1 MADTDL
7 TWGQRPRLAPG
18 FSVWLNLRGLARLE
32 RTQMTRPTIKA
43 GTTGEF
49 FERGRALGRRLDA
62 NEPTFGGPIISFED
76 PADLLKVATDT
87 RLALFRAI
95 KQTPG

>member
-1 MADTDL
+1 
-7 TWGQRPRLAPG
+7 
-18 FSVWLNLRGLARLE
+18 
-32 RTQMTRPTIKA
+32 MTRPTIKA

-76 PADLLKVATDT
+76 PADLLKVVTDT